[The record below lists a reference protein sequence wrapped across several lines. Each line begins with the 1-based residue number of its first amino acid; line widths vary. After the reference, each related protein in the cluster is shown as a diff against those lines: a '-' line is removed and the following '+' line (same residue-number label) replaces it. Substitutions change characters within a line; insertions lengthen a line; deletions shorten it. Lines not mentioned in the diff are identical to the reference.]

1 MGCFGI
7 SLREETWGLGRPNE
21 TWGCSKCRYVCGDCY
36 SEVTLIKIWIENA
49 NPKSISNQVL
59 PSESLASKFPDEQ
72 KLRDTLLLMCGPLQ
86 YSNCNS
92 SEQDS
97 SLLPFIF
104 VPRYLETH
112 THTHIERAPKRSE
125 AEAVGGGSVWSN
137 PSRKVSKAE
146 CRTSNT

>member
-21 TWGCSKCRYVCGDCY
+21 TWGCSKCRHVCDDCY
-36 SEVTLIKIWIENA
+36 SEVALIKIWIENA

-59 PSESLASKFPDEQ
+59 PSGSFRTNRSCETP
-72 KLRDTLLLMCGPLQ
+72 
-86 YSNCNS
+86 YSSCVDLCSTQTATARNRTVLCYRLFLYH
-92 SEQDS
+92 DI
-97 SLLPFIF
+97 LKHI
-104 VPRYLETH
+104 
-112 THTHIERAPKRSE
+112 HTHIERAPKRSE